1 MTKDPRS
8 GCPINLSI
16 ELLGDRWSLIVLR
29 DIIFGG
35 KRHFTDLV
43 RRSEEGITPPILTD
57 RLNRL
62 EEAGL
67 LTRRPDPD
75 HSQRSILCLTEAA
88 IELVPVL
95 TALSSWGLA
104 NRDVAERFRPRA
116 SVIAEGGAALDA
128 ELMDRLREDHLGQ
141 PARPKERPHLAKLR
155 AAAPS

>member
-8 GCPINLSI
+8 GCPINLSV

-67 LTRRPDPD
+67 LTRRADPD
-75 HSQRSILCLTEAA
+75 HSQRSILCLTESA
-88 IELVPVL
+88 IEMVPVL
-95 TALSSWGLA
+95 NALSTWGLK
-104 NRDVAERFRPRA
+104 NRPVADRFRPRA
-116 SVIAEGGAALDA
+116 SVIAEGGPELTQ
-128 ELMDRLREDHLGQ
+128 ELMELLREDHLGQ
-141 PARPKERPHLAKLR
+141 PPSSKPRPHLAKLR
-155 AAAPS
+155 TAAPS